1 MKKIFMPFIM
11 ALLLTAFAGCAD
23 TGSGTGGGSSFNTA
37 DIPAGENIT
46 LNNYQGNYAW
56 AYAQLTNPRT
66 EAGTYYPVLISNTMG
81 LYSYTALLTSTKNVD
96 TYDGDLTLGS
106 KNYDLNKATPLYSGI
121 NQYHLAFTDGNIPE
135 NGTVI
140 IAFLTKEEENKFFNV
155 DQLTQS
161 IIDDLNKLD
170 ALRQYKWTK

>member
-1 MKKIFMPFIM
+1 MPFIM

-23 TGSGTGGGSSFNTA
+23 MGSGTGSGSSFNTA

-46 LNNYQGNYAW
+46 LNSYQGNYAW

-66 EAGTYYPVLISNTMG
+66 EAGTYYPVLISNLMG
-81 LYSYTALLTSTKNVD
+81 LYSYTALLTSNNNVD

-106 KNYDLNKATPLYSGI
+106 KNYNLNSATSLSNDGTK
-121 NQYHLAFTDGNIPE
+121 QYHLAFTDGNIPE

-161 IIDDLNKLD
+161 IIDDLNKLG
-170 ALRQYKWTK
+170 ALRQYKFTVK